1 MDRLPPLNP
10 LRAFEAAGRLRS
22 MRGAATE
29 LSVTPGA
36 VSRQVQALETSLGV
50 KLFKRST
57 SGIVLTAEGHQ
68 YLNEVTASL
77 NGIRRATRK
86 LSGRSPLNALKIR
99 AYTTIALK
107 WLIPRLSAFNA
118 ANQDIEVFITTSVED
133 VNFNREDV
141 DGAIRLGDGHWAG
154 YEVERLVR
162 NVMVPVCS
170 PSFRRLNRL
179 RSTAD
184 LEGLPMLH
192 SLARPDDWAE
202 WLRNAGKDTGKDTSK
217 IDPYA
222 GPKFESSVLAYQA
235 AIGGQ
240 GIAMATKVFVA
251 DDVRRR
257 TLIQPFGPD
266 FDRGAFTYYLIYPR
280 ARMRNPAFRKFHKW
294 LLTQARDN

>member
-10 LRAFEAAGRLRS
+10 LRAFEATGRLKSVR
-22 MRGAATE
+22 RAAIE

-57 SGIVLTAEGHQ
+57 SGIALTAEGQH
-68 YLNEVTASL
+68 YLNEITPSL

-86 LSGRSPLNALKIR
+86 LSGRSPRNTLKIR

-107 WLIPRLSAFNA
+107 WLIPRLSSFNA
-118 ANQDIEVFITTSVED
+118 ANKDIEVFITTSVEE

-141 DGAIRLGDGHWAG
+141 DGAIRLGNGHWAG
-154 YEVERLVR
+154 YEVVRLLR

-170 PSFRRLNRL
+170 PSFRRLNDL

-184 LEGLPMLH
+184 LDRLPMLH

-202 WLRNAGKDTGKDTSK
+202 WLRNASMSK

-240 GIAMATKVFVA
+240 GIAMATKAFVV
-251 DDVRRR
+251 DDIRRR

-280 ARMRNPAFRKFHKW
+280 ARMRNSAFRKFQKW
-294 LLTQARDN
+294 LLAQAREN